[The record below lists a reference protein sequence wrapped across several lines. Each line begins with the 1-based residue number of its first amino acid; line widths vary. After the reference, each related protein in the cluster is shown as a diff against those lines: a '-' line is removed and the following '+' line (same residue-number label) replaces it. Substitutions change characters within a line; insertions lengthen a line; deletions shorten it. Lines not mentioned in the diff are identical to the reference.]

1 MGTVISAIRMA
12 SQEQGGTSLAGTSLG
27 RRRRAKERG
36 RHRPDC
42 SSTDPEGDT
51 GHYRPPQLEGETR
64 MKKKESTLKFKLNRE
79 TLQAL
84 EQASLTVVHGGAVS
98 GLYTCRPCSGHAT
111 DLC

>member
-1 MGTVISAIRMA
+1 
-12 SQEQGGTSLAGTSLG
+12 
-27 RRRRAKERG
+27 
-36 RHRPDC
+36 
-42 SSTDPEGDT
+42 
-51 GHYRPPQLEGETR
+51 